1 MDGSTGVMNTGDVL
15 VRASDAQ
22 AIEQFLAGALDD
34 TSALVLDG
42 EAGIGKTTLWFEVM
56 ARARELGFRV
66 ISAQLAAAESELPYT
81 ALADLLRGLDEEA
94 SVLPDIHKQALE
106 RVLLQS
112 DSADWRVLAAAFLAL
127 LDLLGRQSPVLIAV
141 DDLQWVDPSSLRV
154 LAFVARRLPA
164 HVGIVTT
171 VRTEPLIP
179 DAAGWLQLMQPNAIH
194 RITIAPM
201 TLSEL
206 HNVIS
211 GVLHH
216 SLPRPAMLRIHE
228 IAGGNPLFALELARA
243 WRADRSDEGTTVPT
257 RAVEL
262 IHSRID
268 GLTPQVR
275 EILLAAAC
283 ARVATVQLV
292 AQAVGCDEATTVEL
306 LEDAENRNVLTIDG
320 NRLRFL
326 HPILAYGVYIDA
338 TAAQRRA
345 MHRRLAEI
353 VEAPEVRA
361 RHVAL
366 GATGADHRTL
376 QSLDAAAETAG
387 ARGDSATAAEL
398 LDLAIGLGGDTPAR
412 RIRLARRYF
421 DACDLVSARRLLEEA
436 TDRPATG
443 VIRGEALFT
452 LAMIRLYEDGYPQ
465 AINVIERALAE
476 VDDEPALRLRLLI
489 AMSYALLQC
498 GDIGRAAQIA
508 DAAVG
513 LATASHHRDLLS
525 AAIAMQ
531 AVVRFVSGRGV
542 DEVGMRR
549 ATDLHDGFEPIPLA
563 VRPDLQIA
571 LLSAWSGELDDA
583 ARRVSAI
590 RDDCVARGEEGE
602 LMVLALHGAL
612 IEVWRGNFGEAG
624 RIGKDTS
631 ERAAQMGGDYAALV
645 ASLTRA
651 IVSAHAGEEHQARTD
666 LSVAREA
673 STRCGSQWLGDL
685 VTTTLG
691 FLEVSLGNYNAALET
706 LEPLRTRLV
715 QTPEQTEIITAAFVP
730 DMVESMLAVGLVEG
744 AEELVA
750 ALESNGRRTDRA
762 WTLAIGARCRGMLY
776 AARGDVDSALAAVQR
791 AMNHHQHLAMPF
803 EAARTRMLLGEI
815 QRRHRSKGDS
825 GENLRAAI
833 AAFESLGAPLW
844 AQRARTSLARADV
857 LRPASADGLT
867 PSERRVAEL
876 VATGMTN
883 RAIASALF
891 ISPKTVEAN
900 LARIYRKLEI
910 PSRAALATYVSDT
923 PA

>member
-1 MDGSTGVMNTGDVL
+1 MDGSTG
-15 VRASDAQ
+15 
-22 AIEQFLAGALDD
+22 AIEQFLAGAIDD

-42 EAGIGKTTLWFEVM
+42 EAGIGKTTRWFEAM
-56 ARARELGFRV
+56 TRARELGFRV

-94 SVLPDIHKQALE
+94 SVLPDLQKHALE

-112 DSADWRVLAAAFLAL
+112 DTADWRVLAAAFLAL
-127 LDLLGRQSPVLIAV
+127 LDLLSSRSPVLIAV
-141 DDLQWVDPSSLRV
+141 DDLQWVDPSSRRV
-154 LAFVARRLPA
+154 LARAARRLPA
-164 HVGIVTT
+164 HVSIVAT
-171 VRTEPLIP
+171 VGTEPLIA
-179 DAAGWLQLMQPNAIH
+179 DAAGWLKLAQPSAIR

-206 HNVIS
+206 HEVIARD
-211 GVLHH
+211 LHQA
-216 SLPRPAMLRIHE
+216 LPRPAMLRIHE
-228 IAGGNPLFALELARA
+228 IAGGNPLFAVELARA
-243 WRADRSDEGTTVPT
+243 WKADGTTVPT
-257 RAVEL
+257 RVVEL
-262 IHSRID
+262 MHSRID
-268 GLTPQVR
+268 GLAPQVR

-283 ARVATVQLV
+283 ARAATVQLV
-292 AQAVGCDEATTVEL
+292 AQAIGSDEGGTVEL
-306 LEDAENRNVLTIDG
+306 LEHAENRKVLTIDG
-320 NRLRFL
+320 NRLRFV

-353 VEAPEVRA
+353 VEAPELRA

-387 ARGDSATAAEL
+387 ARGDSASAAEL

-421 DACDLVSARRLLEEA
+421 DACDLVRARRLLEES

-443 VIRGEALFT
+443 AIRGEALFA
-452 LAMIRLYEDGYPQ
+452 LAVILMYDAGYPQ
-465 AINVIERALAE
+465 AISVIERALAD
-476 VDDEPALRLRLLI
+476 VDDDPVLRLRLLV
-489 AMSYALLQC
+489 AMSYALLHC
-498 GDIGRAAQIA
+498 GEIGRAAQIA

-513 LATASHHRDLLS
+513 LATASHLRDLLS

-531 AVVRFVSGRGV
+531 AVVRFVFGRGV

-549 ATDLHDGFEPIPLA
+549 AADLHDGFEPIPLA

-571 LLSAWSGELDDA
+571 LLSAWSGALDDA
-583 ARRVSAI
+583 ARSLSAI
-590 RDDCVARGEEGE
+590 RHDCIARGEEGE
-602 LMVLALHGAL
+602 LLVLALHAVL
-612 IEVWRGNFGEAG
+612 IEVWRGNFSDATL
-624 RIGKDTS
+624 IAKDTS
-631 ERAAQMGGDYAALV
+631 ERAAQMGGGYAALV

-651 IVSAHAGEEHQARTD
+651 IVSAYAGEEDQARAY
-666 LSVAREA
+666 LSDARAA
-673 STRCGSQWLGDL
+673 SALCGAQWLADW

-691 FLEVSLGNYNAALET
+691 FLEVSLGNYNAALQT
-706 LEPLRTRLV
+706 LEPLRSRLV
-715 QTPEQTEIITAAFVP
+715 QAPEQTEIITAAFVP
-730 DMVESMLAVGLVEG
+730 DLVESMLAVGQVDG

-762 WTLAIGARCRGMLY
+762 WTLAVGARCRGLLC
-776 AARGDVDSALAAVQR
+776 AARGDLDSALAAVHR
-791 AMNHHQHLAMPF
+791 AMDHHQHLAMPF
-803 EAARTRMLLGEI
+803 EAARTRLLLGEI

-825 GENLRAAI
+825 GENLRAAT
-833 AAFESLGAPLW
+833 AAFESLEAPLW

-857 LRPASADGLT
+857 LRPQSDDGLT

-900 LARIYRKLEI
+900 LARIYRKLDI
-910 PSRAALATYVSDT
+910 PSRAALASYVSDT
-923 PA
+923 PARATADR